1 VTPPARLVRLHRHN
15 VTNVLVMGGSAEQ
28 RLQIAYAFHRE
39 SLVRRGPF
47 VCVDG
52 ERDELR
58 LRMSIQS
65 RVSSMCPDVPA
76 DPLRAAEHGTF
87 FLDSV
92 GSMSKDTQR
101 MLLAF
106 LLRCVNVSPA
116 DDEGA
121 WVGRLV
127 AGSTEHLSIAVG
139 NGCFSAALYDFL
151 DKVRVE
157 LPVAFREHAA

>member
-1 VTPPARLVRLHRHN
+1 MGPTGRPCRGARVTPPARLVRLHRHN

-92 GSMSKDTQR
+92 DEAKLRQPGDLFAALDS
-101 MLLAF
+101 
-106 LLRCVNVSPA
+106 LLRA
-116 DDEGA
+116 
-121 WVGRLV
+121 
-127 AGSTEHLSIAVG
+127 IG
-139 NGCFSAALYDFL
+139 NDG
-151 DKVRVE
+151 
-157 LPVAFREHAA
+157 LPRTR